1 MEVDALA
8 KLIEGIASVPNTRSH
23 HLYQHPITHENLN
36 LIVFEAHGERFCLK
50 RLAIPHPCCIC
61 IGLMLSIGYLSC
73 LMKSGLRTQ

>member
-36 LIVFEAHGERFCLK
+36 LIVFEAQSEVIVQW
-50 RLAIPHPCCIC
+50 IP
-61 IGLMLSIGYLSC
+61 
-73 LMKSGLRTQ
+73 